1 MLQWGVCEMNPLLD
15 SVRMGVV
22 SAVIEMTSSRET
34 LCMRDENGFS
44 LLHNASLYGHASIV
58 SVLLDLG
65 VDINEKTPLGNTA
78 LHLAANDD
86 VVRCLLA
93 RGADLWLANDDG
105 RFAQQDN
112 PVVHRVVAAQPQQF
126 VVDGCEP
133 TRAISTSS
141 KTNSKPEIKTRW
153 VNGVSPFA
161 SEKFQGV

>member
-1 MLQWGVCEMNPLLD
+1 MNPLLD

-22 SAVIEMTSSRET
+22 SAVVEMTSTRSV

-44 LLHNASLYGHASIV
+44 LLHNASLYGHSSIV
-58 SVLLDLG
+58 SLLLDLG
-65 VDINEKTPLGNTA
+65 LDVNEKTPLGNTS
-78 LHLAANDD
+78 LHLAANEE
-86 VVRCLLA
+86 VVRCLIS

-112 PVVHRVVAAQPQQF
+112 PAVYRVVSAKPQQF

-133 TRAISTSS
+133 GQPSVAARQLPA
-141 KTNSKPEIKTRW
+141 KPEIKTRW
-153 VNGVSPFA
+153 ANGVSPFA